1 MTSPDA
7 PPRSPE
13 LLDRHRSRLL
23 IVDVQQKLVPHIHG
37 ADPMIAHCRKLIQ
50 GAAVLGVP
58 AFATEQYR
66 KGLGE
71 TVPELAELLPDRPDK
86 LRFSGVEALGWQTAA
101 EAADE
106 RDQIVVAGIET
117 HVCVLQTAFDLMS
130 IGYQVFIPADAVAS
144 RKTRDWEFA
153 LKRLADAGAT
163 VVTTESVLF
172 EWAEAAGTPEFKE
185 ISRLVKDSAV

>member
-1 MTSPDA
+1 MTSPA
-7 PPRSPE
+7 TPPRSPE
-13 LLDRHRSRLL
+13 LLDRARSRLL

-50 GAAVLGVP
+50 GAALLGVP
-58 AFATEQYR
+58 VFATEQYR
-66 KGLGE
+66 QGLGE
-71 TVPELAELLPDRPDK
+71 TVPELAGLLPDRPDK
-86 LRFSGVEALGWQTAA
+86 LRFSGVEALGWAPAA
-101 EAADE
+101 EAEDE

-153 LKRLADAGAT
+153 LKRLSDGGAT

-172 EWAEAAGTPEFKE
+172 EWSEAAGTPEFKE
-185 ISRLVKDSAV
+185 ISRLVKE